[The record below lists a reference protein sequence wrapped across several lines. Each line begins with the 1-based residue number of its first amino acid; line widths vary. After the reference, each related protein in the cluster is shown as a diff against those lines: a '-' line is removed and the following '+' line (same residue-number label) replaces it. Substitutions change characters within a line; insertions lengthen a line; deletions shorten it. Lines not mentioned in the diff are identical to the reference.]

1 MNTKKQPTFL
11 AKGTKPYSTQNDAA
25 IAKHAKNNNNTTG
38 SFQSG
43 LDVLEKL
50 FPYISLPPVP
60 TVTTFLP
67 LHISPGLDERVAN
80 DPPIHGKLSGG
91 LCQLIGA
98 PSAAILTRDVPSS
111 SSWVKNDKKPTSTLF
126 MTSKGIRESKSSM
139 NAELVNSVVK
149 FEHISIACRA
159 SILGATSA
167 NFAREIFFFDLSPTT
182 TTMGI
187 GNDTAGN
194 NRSGPAS
201 VLSSA
206 TQPTALTYELDLNK
220 GSKVT
225 ACTVA
230 DIAVLLPL
238 PTEKHDKHSRG
249 PASSLPPRDMS
260 VFPSSSSKPNNNEPT
275 APSQPPMVVGQQA
288 LMLLGDSDG
297 RIHFSIASKVQYGP
311 GGVPVGPTTFTVL
324 QAGSWSAHK
333 ASIVAITTRADA
345 IRPLWRINVNTTDN
359 GFPQPTAAPGS
370 AVIR

>member
-1 MNTKKQPTFL
+1 MNTKKQPKFL
-11 AKGTKPYSTQNDAA
+11 AKGTRPFSTQNDAA
-25 IAKHAKNNNNTTG
+25 IAKHTTNNIITGG

-80 DPPIHGKLSGG
+80 DPPINGKLSGG
-91 LCQLIGA
+91 LCQLVGA

-149 FEHISIACRA
+149 FDHISIACRA

-167 NFAREIFFFDLSPTT
+167 NFAREIFFFDLTPSTT
-182 TTMGI
+182 TSV
-187 GNDTAGN
+187 GNDS
-194 NRSGPAS
+194 NRSGAPS

-206 TQPTALTYELDLNK
+206 AQPTALTYELDLNK

-225 ACTVA
+225 TCTVA
-230 DIAVLLPL
+230 DIAVLLPI
-238 PTEKHDKHSRG
+238 PIDKPDRHNRG
-249 PASSLPPRDMS
+249 PASSLPRDVAA
-260 VFPSSSSKPNNNEPT
+260 VFPSSSSKPGNNEPT
-275 APSQPPMVVGQQA
+275 APSQPPMVIGQQA

-311 GGVPVGPTTFTVL
+311 GGVPIGPTTFTVL

-345 IRPLWRINVNTTDN
+345 IRPLWRINVSTMDN